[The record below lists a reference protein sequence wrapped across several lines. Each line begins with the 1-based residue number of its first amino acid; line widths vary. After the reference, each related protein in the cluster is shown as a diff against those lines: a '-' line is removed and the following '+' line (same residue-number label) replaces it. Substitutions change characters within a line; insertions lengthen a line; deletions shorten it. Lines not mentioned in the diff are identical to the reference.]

1 MPYLITMIVS
11 IHQPNYLPYLGFFN
25 KIKNSDLFIL
35 FDTAQYVKN
44 DFHNRNRI
52 KTPQGEIYLTIPIA
66 SKDCYLKR
74 ICDVP
79 LPDDKSW
86 ALKHW
91 KSIELNYKKT
101 KYFEKYSS
109 FFRDLYSNPPTM
121 LIKLNESIIRYLL
134 DAFGIKTKII
144 KASNLDI
151 NYNLKS
157 NDLLID
163 ILKKVRATEY
173 ISGKGRGGEHYVDVQ
188 KFESAGIKFRFQE
201 FTHPIYLQQLGEFIP
216 NMAAIDLL
224 FNVGEKS
231 GDLI

>member
-1 MPYLITMIVS
+1 MIVS

-25 KIKNSDLFIL
+25 KLKNSDLFII

-52 KTPQGEIYLTIPIA
+52 RTPQGEVYLTIPIP

-74 ICDVP
+74 ICEVN
-79 LPDDKSW
+79 LPQDTKW

-91 KSIELNYKKT
+91 KSIELNYKRAPH
-101 KYFEKYSS
+101 FDEYSK
-109 FFRDLYSNPPTM
+109 FFRELYSNPPKY
-121 LIKLNESIIRYLL
+121 LLELNESIINYLL
-134 DAFGIKTKII
+134 KSFNIKTKII
-144 KASNLDI
+144 KASELDLD
-151 NYNLKS
+151 YSMKS

-163 ILKKVRATEY
+163 MLKKVGATEY
-173 ISGKGRGGEHYVDVQ
+173 ISGKGRGGEHYVDIP
-188 KFESAGIKFRFQE
+188 KFESVGIKFRFQE
-201 FTHPIYLQQLGEFIP
+201 FKHPVYPQQFGEFVP

-231 GDLI
+231 GELI